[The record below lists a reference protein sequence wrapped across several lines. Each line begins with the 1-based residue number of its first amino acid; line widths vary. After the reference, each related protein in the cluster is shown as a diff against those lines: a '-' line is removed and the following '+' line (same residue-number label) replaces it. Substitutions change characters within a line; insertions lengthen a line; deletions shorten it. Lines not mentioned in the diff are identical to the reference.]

1 VSRLLVALLVAG
13 VLLSACGT
21 TSPSNAMKKWIN
33 QSAYRANLSTITGDV
48 RRAANELGK
57 SDATSNDLHTICAV
71 LTLDAEQANS
81 SLPTPDRQATAL
93 LATAYNDIGAGAN
106 KCYVTASAAARAS
119 ARTWLARG
127 MAALSEGTA
136 RVNVA
141 SGRAP

>member
-21 TSPSNAMKKWIN
+21 TSPSNAMKKWIS

-48 RRAANELGK
+48 RKAAKELHK

-71 LTLDAEQANS
+71 VILDANQANA
-81 SLPTPDRQATAL
+81 SLPTPDSQATAL
-93 LATAYNDIGAGAN
+93 LAKAYDDIGAGGN
-106 KCYVTASAAARAS
+106 KCYVAVSAG
-119 ARTWLARG
+119 ARTSALTWLSRG

-141 SGRAP
+141 AGRAP